1 MAETAP
7 PAQLRLRRL
16 QSEALQR
23 MTHVFAAAPFTL
35 DQHLDERQV
44 EALRIVQVD
53 GAGSAVADASSPCR
67 HRRVLQGTLTASGVS
82 VTLLALAR
90 LAVASADQL
99 ADDRMMQKV
108 SRTDP
113 NGENRSPVDLLARR

>member
-1 MAETAP
+1 M
-7 PAQLRLRRL
+7 PAALLRLRRL

-23 MTHVFAAAPFTL
+23 MTHVFAAAPFAL
-35 DQHLDERQV
+35 DQHLDERQMD
-44 EALRIVQVD
+44 ALRLVQSD
-53 GAGSAVADASSPCR
+53 GTTSAVDEASSPCR
-67 HRRVLQGTLTASGVS
+67 HRRVLQGTLTGSGVS

-113 NGENRSPVDLLARR
+113 NGRTAAQWICWPVALF